1 MSSQDT
7 LQARLGRLQRGFLS
21 CGVLAL
27 LLCLLFGSRNPW
39 QGYHSYL
46 FAYVF
51 WMAIPLG
58 CLAVLMVHHMTGG
71 WWGLPIRRLLEA
83 GTRTM
88 LLMTLLFVPILVGL
102 SRIYP
107 WTNPAYLVNDRVGHF
122 KWAYL
127 HPGPF
132 TVRAV
137 IYFAILLSLVF
148 TLNKWSREQ
157 DRTGDPALAD
167 RMNVLSGPGLVLWSL
182 IVTGAAFDW
191 VMSLEPRWFSTIY
204 GMVFIVVECLVA
216 LSFVLFLL
224 RMLSDYEPLKDCVKP
239 KDYVDLGNLVLTFV
253 MLWAY
258 LSFSQF
264 LIIWSGNLKDEIPW
278 YRTRAFGGWAAV
290 AVVLIVLH
298 FFVPF
303 FLLLQRGLKRK
314 LRTLSWIAAFMVAL
328 TLVDIYWL
336 VVPAYEKAGPRIHPL
351 DILAV
356 VGIGGLWVGA
366 YFWELKKLPLL
377 PVHDPRFEGVLE
389 HEHGD

>member
-21 CGVLAL
+21 CGVLTL

-258 LSFSQF
+258 
-264 LIIWSGNLKDEIPW
+264 
-278 YRTRAFGGWAAV
+278 
-290 AVVLIVLH
+290 
-298 FFVPF
+298 
-303 FLLLQRGLKRK
+303 
-314 LRTLSWIAAFMVAL
+314 
-328 TLVDIYWL
+328 
-336 VVPAYEKAGPRIHPL
+336 
-351 DILAV
+351 
-356 VGIGGLWVGA
+356 
-366 YFWELKKLPLL
+366 
-377 PVHDPRFEGVLE
+377 
-389 HEHGD
+389 